1 MFETLLTWFGIIPS
15 SFKMLD
21 GLIAWWKG
29 VGTKKKRPEGSPR
42 TFEFTVEG
50 VTEEG
55 KKEKRKV
62 LYTWKDYGNGR
73 VSSVRVHAYL
83 TDHQGSV
90 FDAKLDEKVHDSIEY
105 KRI

>member
-1 MFETLLTWFGIIPS
+1 
-15 SFKMLD
+15 MLD

-29 VGTKKKRPEGSPR
+29 LGTHKQPEGNPR
-42 TFEFTVEG
+42 TFEFIVEG

-62 LYTWKDYGNGR
+62 KYSWKDYGNGR
-73 VSSVRVHAYL
+73 ISRVKVHAYMIA
-83 TDHQGSV
+83 QGSV
-90 FDAKLDEKVHDSIEY
+90 FDAKLEEAVNDSIEY